1 MQVRNLPK
9 SNKNRRPG
17 NSTATN
23 KPKKHRKKMDI
34 QLHCQ
39 EKGSGQPF
47 LFLHGN
53 GEDSRYFARQIGH
66 FSNRYQVIAIDTR
79 GHGQTPRGSAPFTI
93 KQFALDLYGFMTERH
108 LTESIILGFSDGANV
123 AMEFALQHP
132 EMVKALVLNGGN
144 LNPDGVKRAVQE
156 PIEAAYTLA
165 KQTAGQSPEALKK
178 AELLALMVNEPNIRP
193 EELSRIICPTLVIC
207 GTDDMIKEEH
217 TREIAR
223 NLPNAV
229 LEFIEG
235 DHFIAG
241 KRPGPFNQAVDRF
254 LETLSGA
261 CLHAKDAYMDLAIAE
276 ARQGIRN
283 GDGGP
288 FGSIIVKD
296 GAIIG
301 RGHNRVLS
309 NHDATCHG
317 EIAAIRDAGHA
328 TGNHD
333 LSGAVL
339 YTTGEP
345 CPMCLAACKW
355 ANIRTVYYGCTIADN
370 EKIGFRDKALDTMF
384 GGREAFKD
392 YLVEKDRDACLKL
405 FEEYR
410 NTTHETY

>member
-1 MQVRNLPK
+1 
-9 SNKNRRPG
+9 
-17 NSTATN
+17 
-23 KPKKHRKKMDI
+23 MDI

-39 EKGSGQPF
+39 EKGSGEPF

-53 GEDSRYFARQIGH
+53 GEDSRYFACQIEH
-66 FSNRYQVIAIDTR
+66 FSNRYRVIAIDTR
-79 GHGQTPRGSAPFTI
+79 GHGQSPRGSMPFTI
-93 KQFALDLYGFMTERH
+93 KQFALDLYGFMTGHHIPEA
-108 LTESIILGFSDGANV
+108 IILGFSDGANI

-144 LNPDGVKRAVQE
+144 LNPDGVERVAQE
-156 PIEAAYTLA
+156 PIEAAYSLA
-165 KQTAGQSPEALKK
+165 KRDADWSPEAREK
-178 AELLALMVNEPNIRP
+178 AELLGLMVNEPDIRP
-193 EELSRIICPTLVIC
+193 EELSHITCPTLVIC
-207 GTDDMIKEEH
+207 GTEDMIREEH

-223 NLPNAV
+223 NLPDAT
-229 LEFIEG
+229 LQFIKG

-241 KRPGPFNQAVDRF
+241 KCPGPFNQAVDRF
-254 LETLSGA
+254 LETLA
-261 CLHAKDAYMDLAIAE
+261 DADLHAEDAFMDIAISE

-288 FGSIIVKD
+288 FGSVIVKD
-296 GAIIG
+296 GEIIG
-301 RGHNRVLS
+301 RGHNKVLS
-309 NHDATCHG
+309 DHDATCHG
-317 EIAAIRDAGHA
+317 EIAAIRNAGLT

-355 ANIRTVYYGCTIADN
+355 ANIKTVYYGCTIADN

-392 YLVEKDRDACLKL
+392 YLVEKDRKACLKL

-410 NTTHETY
+410 DMAHETY